1 MALFAV
7 VTAVFLAGSSGLR
20 AEGTSTTAFVPVPLT
35 ARGRG
40 PAGGAVSRLLRP
52 RQPCSSMAVAESA
65 ATTLPLAAFEESPW
79 VLVAATLLGVA
90 TGFGM
95 GYFTEEQGVQA
106 ERRGGNLPVW
116 MSPQQEE
123 DIAADFDID
132 VTEVSKKDPSRSSS
146 PSTAKTSAEK
156 KTPKEANV
164 DGW

>member
-1 MALFAV
+1 
-7 VTAVFLAGSSGLR
+7 
-20 AEGTSTTAFVPVPLT
+20 
-35 ARGRG
+35 
-40 PAGGAVSRLLRP
+40 
-52 RQPCSSMAVAESA
+52 MAVAESA